1 MEVFR
6 RQQKKEDSCRADVS
20 HKEMTCVCLF
30 SVRLAEYVSVT
41 KQKTGTFLWDSI
53 VPSKYGILQKGSK
66 SGY

>member
-41 KQKTGTFLWDSI
+41 LLWDSI